1 MKTISSPIK
10 IRERIKAWGLTGIR
24 DEDTHDKEALDMY
37 RGLAEEMSQR
47 MEKFAMEEIWNGAK

>member
-1 MKTISSPIK
+1 VKTISSPIK

-47 MEKFAMEEIWNGAK
+47 MEKFAMEEI